1 MKIPQ
6 DVRDLI
12 ESGCLAHLV
21 TLNRDGS
28 PQVTLIWI
36 GLDGDCQFAHVNVPG
51 IRGNNDPAIRGHDVP
66 LFERMQNDKIIHFG
80 EMLKRLCVDL
90 HLLED
95 VPAPLRPET
104 GTADDD
110 HFSPVQQSVQPC

>member
-1 MKIPQ
+1 MFVNPSE
-6 DVRDLI
+6 VR
-12 ESGCLAHLV
+12 
-21 TLNRDGS
+21 
-28 PQVTLIWI
+28 
-36 GLDGDCQFAHVNVPG
+36 CQFAHVNVPG

-80 EMLKRLCVDL
+80 EMLKRLRVDL

-110 HFSPVQQSVQPC
+110 HFSPVQQSVQTG